1 MVTAALRR
9 RSEHPALHGDVL
21 DPVGDYHLE
30 ALTSL
35 WHRHWSRPPGS
46 ITAPPPAQQLV
57 RPVDFPS
64 SLADE
69 QRTADMGALIPDFG
83 MLPSSASIVGCMC
96 CAALP
101 TLPRLPSWV
110 TPLLKV

>member
-9 RSEHPALHGDVL
+9 RSEHPALHVDVL

-35 WHRHWSRPPGS
+35 WHRHWSRPPGL
-46 ITAPPPAQQLV
+46 ITAPPHAKQLV
-57 RPVDFPS
+57 RLVDFPS

-69 QRTADMGALIPDFG
+69 RRTADTGARIPDLG
-83 MLPSSASIVGCMC
+83 MLPSSVSIVGCMC
-96 CAALP
+96 CAAYAA
-101 TLPRLPSWV
+101 RAA
-110 TPLLKV
+110 